1 MKTQMKTNTTRD
13 ESIRRSKATV
23 LPKLKQ
29 QSNKKLVNSNQSGL
43 LKSLSHEDLL
53 LPDSNDIITKWLS
66 VKPEPNKHVKFANSI
81 EDKDEKTSQLTANET
96 NSLSDINQYVHALNL
111 TPVNTPRSENNSKH
125 ELLDN
130 GGTHSPTT
138 GKVKLHRTDI
148 NRTLSV
154 STVTSSSL
162 ATRLYGSP
170 VLPVVPS
177 IYHRAS
183 SIDNSAS
190 ITSSSTVKYRLL
202 HLWLLDLNASLSE
215 CDKKKFDDI
224 REQVPDEFEQLLPAL
239 LKLGVLAW
247 PKKIFDQSEQ
257 LTAQEMSLREDLI
270 SIIEKDKQNLRR
282 QHHLQH
288 LYGSVAPFDNVL
300 HKNSSLRECLSF
312 QGQLSLL
319 EAYRDEIEKLL
330 TKKIQYWI
338 SIPSKS
344 SQASFLD
351 ETSSLYR
358 SSTISSTWRAK
369 TKFLQTISSRKTRLN
384 KNADPSM
391 PDESLSLIVPDTIDY
406 QWKSKLLAKVIEQ
419 GMDILDQVVQ
429 LPQSS
434 LSNQYD
440 DTDLKGQEIARKYKR
455 WLYLWS
461 TLYTEEQ

>member
-1 MKTQMKTNTTRD
+1 MKTNTARD
-13 ESIRRSKATV
+13 ESIRLSKATV

-29 QSNKKLVNSNQSGL
+29 QSNKKLVNNNQSEL
-43 LKSLSHEDLL
+43 LKSLSQEDLL
-53 LPDSNDIITKWLS
+53 VPDSNDIIKKWLS
-66 VKPEPNKHVKFANSI
+66 VKPEPNKRVKFANSI
-81 EDKDEKTSQLTANET
+81 EDKDEKTSQLTTNET

-111 TPVNTPRSENNSKH
+111 APVNSPQSENNSKH

-130 GGTHSPTT
+130 DGTHSPTIS
-138 GKVKLHRTDI
+138 KVNLHRTAI
-148 NRTLSV
+148 GRALSV

-162 ATRLYGSP
+162 ATRSYGSS

-177 IYHRAS
+177 IYHRAP

-202 HLWLLDLNASLSE
+202 NLWLLDLNASLSE
-215 CDKKKFDDI
+215 CDQKKFDDI

-239 LKLGVLAW
+239 LKLGVLTW
-247 PKKIFDQSEQ
+247 PKKIFDQNEQ
-257 LTAQEMSLREDLI
+257 LTVQEMKLREDLI
-270 SIIEKDKQNLRR
+270 LIMEKDKQNLKR

-288 LYGSVAPFDNVL
+288 LYGSVVPFDNVL
-300 HKNSSLRECLSF
+300 HRDSSLRECLSF
-312 QGQLSLL
+312 QGQLSLI

-330 TKKIQYWI
+330 TKKIQHWI

-344 SQASFLD
+344 SQTSFLD

-358 SSTISSTWRAK
+358 SSISSNTWRAK
-369 TKFLQTISSRKTRLN
+369 AKFLQTISSRKTRLN
-384 KNADPSM
+384 KNADPPM
-391 PDESLSLIVPDTIDY
+391 PDESFSLIAPDKIDY

-419 GMDILDQVVQ
+419 GMDILDQVIQ
-429 LPQSS
+429 LPRSN

-440 DTDLKGQEIARKYKR
+440 DIDLKGQEIARKYKR
-455 WLYLWS
+455 WLYLWT